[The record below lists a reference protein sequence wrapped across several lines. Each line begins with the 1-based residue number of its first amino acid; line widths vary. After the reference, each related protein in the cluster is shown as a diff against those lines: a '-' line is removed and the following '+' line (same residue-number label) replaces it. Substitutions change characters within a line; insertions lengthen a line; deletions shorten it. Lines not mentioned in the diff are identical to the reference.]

1 MPTSNTSSPVKRPG
15 LGRRAV
21 SSHAV
26 VTRSSSSTT
35 TTTQGELSHSHSS
48 NPQKLP
54 HRPHRPHLVG
64 GGHRNHH
71 RNPSFGKN
79 LNKLQRHQS
88 SHQIGT
94 TTEGSA
100 RVHQRKKSAPATPAA
115 SPRGHHVRWD
125 GVLDEPHRSTG
136 SMKKNY
142 SSPALRRNTSAV
154 LGKKALVT
162 DRPHTSSGKKKTVGF
177 ELADSDNDDA
187 DWEDTT
193 QSPESTR
200 RSSVAQSKE
209 SVENPAVLVDPLT
222 FVKRSYPQFPRATSL
237 PESTSKSFGEDNLSD
252 DDQDDDDDD
261 DDNNTPQQRSES
273 EERHEDAG
281 RALDHPDI
289 AARLLT
295 PSHSAKA
302 PPAMSS
308 ISATVKPTAVESLS
322 RNASLTN
329 LASGPDG
336 ARRPLSSSH
345 NTLAHTPGTQAQAT
359 SSSIE
364 GGVSKFIINNKTGP
378 HAFSRTD
385 SDPNT
390 PSSFLPHYHPQTPP
404 SPRGTSSRKLRAS
417 PPSRPQGAE
426 PHSRTQQKLW
436 LQRTAALN
444 TSPPDNHGVA
454 TTVSPSAIDPA
465 YIAVTHARPGAG
477 PFEPGRALVNGPS
490 RIGGAVHDNE
500 VKHIRKAYEKTAL
513 ELTVVRRFQSPTG
526 DSFNRLNM
534 ILNDL
539 KGGAASSSVGQRAS
553 LGKPIKSAPALTLL
567 QEGTGRHS
575 ASPEPRQLIGKRDH
589 DMHTSVSQAYLQDPD
604 DLVNE
609 SDAAQ
614 GQKSQHPS
622 HRILSTSDE
631 PVHGSSAPEDITED
645 TLRAN
650 EAEMMIRRM
659 WDSREVATAG

>member
-26 VTRSSSSTT
+26 VTRTPSN
-35 TTTQGELSHSHSS
+35 QGELSQSQSS
-48 NPQKLP
+48 NTTQKAP
-54 HRPHRPHLVG
+54 SRPHRPHLVG

-79 LNKLQRHQS
+79 LHKLQRHLS
-88 SHQIGT
+88 SQQIGP
-94 TTEGSA
+94 EASA

-115 SPRGHHVRWD
+115 SPRGHHVHWD
-125 GVLDEPHRSTG
+125 GVAEESHPTTG
-136 SMKKNY
+136 SMKKNN
-142 SSPALRRNTSAV
+142 SSPALRRNTSVV

-177 ELADSDNDDA
+177 ELADSDDEA

-200 RSSVAQSKE
+200 RSSVAQSRE

-237 PESTSKSFGEDNLSD
+237 PESTSKSFG
-252 DDQDDDDDD
+252 
-261 DDNNTPQQRSES
+261 DDNYSDEEDHDAHDHDHDHDHDETAQQRPSDSDETPVETTRPSET
-273 EERHEDAG
+273 G
-281 RALDHPDI
+281 VI
-289 AARLLT
+289 ASRILG
-295 PSHSAKA
+295 PSVSAKA

-308 ISATVKPTAVESLS
+308 ISATVKPTVMDQSS

-329 LASGPDG
+329 LASGHDG
-336 ARRPLSSSH
+336 SRRPMSSSIT
-345 NTLAHTPGTQAQAT
+345 TLANTPTHAT

-364 GGVSKFIINNKTGP
+364 GGVSKFIINNKPTTSS
-378 HAFSRTD
+378 FSRTD

-404 SPRGTSSRKLRAS
+404 SPNRATSTKKPRAS
-417 PPSRPQGAE
+417 PPSRPAGAE

-444 TSPPDNHGVA
+444 TSPPDGVSTA
-454 TTVSPSAIDPA
+454 APPSVVDPIFTA
-465 YIAVTHARPGAG
+465 PHTRPGAG
-477 PFEPGRALVNGPS
+477 AFEPGRGLVNGS
-490 RIGGAVHDNE
+490 ARASGTVHDNE
-500 VKHIRKAYEKTAL
+500 TKHVRKAYEKTTL

-526 DSFNRLNM
+526 DSFRRLNA
-534 ILNDL
+534 ILNDSR
-539 KGGAASSSVGQRAS
+539 GATPSLDQPSS
-553 LGKPIKSAPALTLL
+553 LGKPTKSAPALTHLRDSK
-567 QEGTGRHS
+567 QQDGSQGS
-575 ASPEPRQLIGKRDH
+575 GSSEPRQLIGRKH
-589 DMHTSVSQAYLQDPD
+589 ADMHTSVSQTYLQEPD

-609 SDAAQ
+609 PTDPAAS
-614 GQKSQHPS
+614 GSKSQHPS
-622 HRILSTSDE
+622 YRILSTSDE
-631 PVHGSSAPEDITED
+631 AAHPDPATSERAPGSETLNNPDETE
-645 TLRAN
+645 L
-650 EAEMMIRRM
+650 MMRRI
-659 WDSREVATAG
+659 WESREVATAG